1 MVSLVSVLLQV
12 VVLLSPQLQVLHQL
26 REVLERGV
34 VRVCVR
40 EGGIVSVDVE
50 RHRQQL
56 RHDAVVSYQRRQAA
70 VHFQETLTVHITLLL
85 SDCLTYCHT
94 DWAANVYNNI
104 KYTRKLKMKTHLY
117 LISLLQLDNDVV
129 CDAQRMECLGNSD

>member
-1 MVSLVSVLLQV
+1 M
-12 VVLLSPQLQVLHQL
+12 
-26 REVLERGV
+26 
-34 VRVCVR
+34 
-40 EGGIVSVDVE
+40 SVDVE

-70 VHFQETLTVHITLLL
+70 VHFQETLTVRITLLL

-104 KYTRKLKMKTHLY
+104 KY
-117 LISLLQLDNDVV
+117 
-129 CDAQRMECLGNSD
+129 